1 MRGKLLTLAGI
12 AAIGAGGVRVAR
24 SVPRLANPSGD
35 AALIAD
41 TKRHLQ
47 RMGGLRNRLSIA
59 VITAGGV
66 RQAHFGADAATEYE
80 IGSVTKTFTG
90 ALLAQLINTGAVSE
104 NTALSQY
111 FDLAGAPA
119 GAITLGE
126 LATHHSGLPRDVAA
140 MSQLAMIKHVV
151 AGTDPARRISVDD
164 LVAAAREAQLQAKR
178 FCYSNLGFS
187 LLGAA
192 LAAQCETPYP
202 ELVHHQIARPL
213 QLVGTYVPT
222 KASDIPTDALGYTLV
237 GRRCKRYTIG
247 AEAPAGAVRSTLGD
261 MVRYLQ
267 AHIDGSA
274 PGVGACRPRASG
286 EDGCKVGFGW
296 MVEGPTCWHDGAT
309 MGFTSWVGF
318 DRERRVGVVVLN
330 NTAYDVGLLGEELL
344 REARSTP
351 AR

>member
-1 MRGKLLTLAGI
+1 MRGKLLTAAGI

-24 SVPRLANPSGD
+24 SIPRLADPSGD
-35 AALIAD
+35 AALIEDA
-41 TKRHLQ
+41 RRYLQ
-47 RMGGLRNRLSIA
+47 KIGGLRNRLSIA
-59 VITAGGV
+59 VISGGEV

-111 FDLAGAPA
+111 FALGGTPA

-126 LATHHSGLPRDVAA
+126 LATHHSGLPRDVAE
-140 MSQLAMIKHVV
+140 MSQLAMMKHVV
-151 AGTDPARRISVDD
+151 AGTDPARRSNIDD
-164 LVAAAREAQLQAKR
+164 LVAAARDAQVQAKR

-192 LAAQCETPYP
+192 LAAQCETPYA

-222 KASDIPTDALGYTLV
+222 EASDIPADALGYTLI

-286 EDGCKVGFGW
+286 EDGCEVGFGW
-296 MVEGPTCWHDGAT
+296 MVQGPTCWHDGAT

-330 NTAYDVGLLGEELL
+330 NTAYEVGMLGEGLL
-344 REARSTP
+344 RQARATST
-351 AR
+351 R